1 MDANASDTRMN
12 KRGVDVWI
20 DLRSWA
26 LLEITWRSWFIELHV
41 MCFSLMWWR
50 NISHYQGQV
59 GE

>member
-1 MDANASDTRMN
+1 MN